1 MLRDGEEVGAQM
13 LWDTPA
19 VRPLPAPLARTP
31 TWPGSLYGHEY
42 PLHLP
47 GGSIGRGFVFG
58 ILSGRAMRGDL
69 ESAVGQRVLPVVCL
83 YD

>member
-13 LWDTPA
+13 LWDTL
-19 VRPLPAPLARTP
+19 RCARYRRRWP
-31 TWPGSLYGHEY
+31 ERRRGPGSFYGHEY

-58 ILSGRAMRGDL
+58 ILSVKAMCGDL
-69 ESAVGQRVLPVVCL
+69 ESTVE
-83 YD
+83 

>member
-1 MLRDGEEVGAQM
+1 MLAHDVIGNQIVGNG
-13 LWDTPA
+13 A
-19 VRPLPAPLARTP
+19 VNQGNLAYKGLNVGTGVHHGQGALPQA
-31 TWPGSLYGHEY
+31 
-42 PLHLP
+42 